1 MGLKPKYIKDRG
13 YEVEDD
19 FIDSISELEDITL
32 KILISDYIDS
42 NVKDYPINK
51 LTTYVVGGFVRHNNE
66 SVYFAI
72 EILRSP
78 RMNIVLTDFHLI
90 DTNEYLDLINLN
102 CYIKNEKSI

>member
-1 MGLKPKYIKDRG
+1 MDAGRKYIKDKG

-51 LTTYVVGGFVRHNNE
+51 LTTYVVGGFVIHRGNP
-66 SVYFAI
+66 VYFAI
-72 EILRSP
+72 EILRLP
-78 RMNIVLTDFHLI
+78 RKFLKLTDFHLI
-90 DTNEYLDLINLN
+90 EVDEYLDLINLKS
-102 CYIKNEKSI
+102 YIK

>member
-1 MGLKPKYIKDRG
+1 MGLKPKYIKDKG

-51 LTTYVVGGFVRHNNE
+51 LTTYVVGGFVIHRGNP
-66 SVYFAI
+66 VYFAI
-72 EILRSP
+72 EILRLP
-78 RMNIVLTDFHLI
+78 RKFLKLTDFHLI
-90 DTNEYLDLINLN
+90 EVDEYLDLINLKS
-102 CYIKNEKSI
+102 YIK